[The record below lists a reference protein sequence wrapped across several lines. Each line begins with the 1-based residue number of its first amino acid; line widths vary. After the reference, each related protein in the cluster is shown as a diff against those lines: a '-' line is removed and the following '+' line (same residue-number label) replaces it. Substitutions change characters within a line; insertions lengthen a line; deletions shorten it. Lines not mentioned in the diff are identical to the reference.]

1 MNKSIVINS
10 RALDVARLTG
20 DKFTRLMAWADLQL
34 QAAEAPAVV
43 YVRGEKINMQ
53 RGQVLTT
60 IKELATRWNT
70 SRQTANKYL
79 EEYRTEGR
87 LTLDDR
93 AGLMLLTCSDE
104 TCTVQATTVQRE
116 DNTTETP
123 QRVNRPIGF
132 ITEEHVSTEQNAIA
146 DDTCAAEAMEAW
158 TRPEEVNELPND
170 YPTTP
175 DIADIVS
182 DQTEKHRY
190 AEGVELTLSEYNDIV
205 STFGVEDAFNIIELA
220 SQRYVETGSP
230 YLDAHNSI
238 MQDFAPQYF
247 AAKKNADESS
257 TDTHADGTRAAID
270 EQPSSDETTSASTT
284 PTETAKEI
292 SPVIKATPAPVPKKV
307 PKKMYAENVKMTESE
322 YKNLVERYSEEGA
335 RWMITKLDNYK
346 AARGMVYKSD
356 YRAILNW
363 VVKEWQKEINAK
375 QNGNYNGSSFR
386 SATELAE
393 KQSDAAFAEYY
404 AANYGQ
410 V

>member
-1 MNKSIVINS
+1 MSKSIVIDS

-34 QAAEAPAVV
+34 QAAEAPVVV

-79 EEYRTEGR
+79 DEYRTEGR

-93 AGLMLLTCSDE
+93 AGLVLLSCSDE
-104 TCTVQATTVQRE
+104 TCTMQATTVQRAD
-116 DNTTETP
+116 DNTEVMETCVP
-123 QRVNRPIGF
+123 
-132 ITEEHVSTEQNAIA
+132 SEQKAIA
-146 DDTCAAEAMEAW
+146 DDASDAEAMEAW
-158 TRPEEVNELPND
+158 THPEEGNELPND
-170 YPTTP
+170 YPTTS
-175 DIADIVS
+175 DITDTVP

-205 STFGVEDAFNIIELA
+205 STFGMEDAFNIIELA

-247 AAKKNADESS
+247 RIKKNADESS
-257 TDTHADGTRAAID
+257 TDTQSDGTRASVD
-270 EQPSSDETTSASTT
+270 EQPSSDKPTSASTT
-284 PTETAKEI
+284 PTEAAKEMP
-292 SPVIKATPAPVPKKV
+292 PVIKARPVSVPKA

-322 YKNLVERYSEEGA
+322 YKNLAERYSEEGA
-335 RWMITKLDNYK
+335 QWMITKLDNYK

-363 VVKEWQKEINAK
+363 VVKEWQKELNAK
-375 QNGNYNGSSFR
+375 QNGNYNGSSYK

-393 KQSDAAFAEYY
+393 EQSDAAFAEYY
-404 AANYGQ
+404 ATTYGKL
-410 V
+410 

>member
-1 MNKSIVINS
+1 MNKSIVIDS

-53 RGQVLTT
+53 RGQLLTT
-60 IKELATRWNT
+60 IKELAARWNT

-79 EEYRTEGR
+79 DEYRTEGR
-87 LTLDDR
+87 LTLDER
-93 AGLMLLTCSDE
+93 AGLVLLTCSDE
-104 TCTVQATTVQRE
+104 TCTVQATTMQRADDTAE
-116 DNTTETP
+116 
-123 QRVNRPIGF
+123 VM
-132 ITEEHVSTEQNAIA
+132 EECVPSEQKAIA
-146 DDTCAAEAMEAW
+146 DDTSDAEVMEAW
-158 TRPEEVNELPND
+158 THPEEVNELPND

-175 DIADIVS
+175 DIADTVP
-182 DQTEKHRY
+182 DQGEKHRY

-230 YLDAHNSI
+230 YLDAHNAI

-257 TDTHADGTRAAID
+257 TNTQTADNNATTD
-270 EQPSSDETTSASTT
+270 EQPCSDETSSASTT

-292 SPVIKATPAPVPKKV
+292 TPVIKVTPAPVPKKV

-322 YKNLVERYSEEGA
+322 YNNLVGRYSEEGA

-363 VVKEWQKEINAK
+363 VVKEWQKELNAK
-375 QNGNYNGSSFR
+375 QNGNYTGSGFR

-393 KQSDAAFAEYY
+393 EESDAAFAEYY

>member
-1 MNKSIVINS
+1 MNKSIVIDS

-93 AGLMLLTCSDE
+93 AGLVLLSCSDE
-104 TCTVQATTVQRE
+104 TCTVQTTTMQ
-116 DNTTETP
+116 
-123 QRVNRPIGF
+123 Q
-132 ITEEHVSTEQNAIA
+132 A
-146 DDTCAAEAMEAW
+146 DGTSDAEAMGAW
-158 TRPEEVNELPND
+158 THPEEVNELPND

-175 DIADIVS
+175 DIADTVPNP
-182 DQTEKHRY
+182 DEKHRY

-230 YLDAHNSI
+230 YLDAHNTI

-257 TDTHADGTRAAID
+257 TNTQADGSRAAID
-270 EQPSSDETTSASTT
+270 EQPSSDDPASASTT
-284 PTETAKEI
+284 PTETAKEMP
-292 SPVIKATPAPVPKKV
+292 PVIKATPAPVPKKV

-363 VVKEWQKEINAK
+363 VVKEWQKELNAK
-375 QNGNYNGSSFR
+375 QNGNYNGSDYK

-393 KQSDAAFAEYY
+393 EQSDAAFAEYY

>member
-1 MNKSIVINS
+1 MSKTIAIDS

-20 DKFTRLMAWADLQL
+20 DKFTRLMAWVDLQL

-79 EEYRTEGR
+79 DEYQTEGR

-93 AGLMLLTCSDE
+93 AGLVLLSCSDE
-104 TCTVQATTVQRE
+104 TCTVQTTTVQG
-116 DNTTETP
+116 T
-123 QRVNRPIGF
+123 
-132 ITEEHVSTEQNAIA
+132 
-146 DDTCAAEAMEAW
+146 DDTSEIMEKYTPNERNATTDDKSDAEAIEAW
-158 TRPEEVNELPND
+158 TQPEEVNELPND
-170 YPTTP
+170 YLTTP
-175 DIADIVS
+175 GIADTIP

-247 AAKKNADESS
+247 AAKKNTDESS
-257 TDTHADGTRAAID
+257 TDTQADGTLAATD
-270 EQPSSDETTSASTT
+270 EQPSIDEQESASTT
-284 PTETAKEI
+284 PTETEKEMT
-292 SPVIKATPAPVPKKV
+292 PVIKATPAPVPKKV

-322 YKNLVERYSEEGA
+322 YQNLVERYSEEGA

-363 VVKEWQKEINAK
+363 VVKEWQKELNTRK
-375 QNGNYNGSSFR
+375 NGNYIGSGFR

-393 KQSDAAFAEYY
+393 EQSDAAFAEYY

>member
-1 MNKSIVINS
+1 MNKSIVIDS

-60 IKELATRWNT
+60 IKELATRWNI

-79 EEYRTEGR
+79 EEYQKEGR

-93 AGLMLLTCSDE
+93 AGLVLLTCNDE
-104 TCTVQATTVQRE
+104 TCTVQTTTTQQA
-116 DNTTETP
+116 DNE
-123 QRVNRPIGF
+123 
-132 ITEEHVSTEQNAIA
+132 S
-146 DDTCAAEAMEAW
+146 DAEAMKAW
-158 TRPEEVNELPND
+158 TQPEEVNELPND
-170 YPTTP
+170 YPTTS
-175 DIADIVS
+175 DITDTVP

-257 TDTHADGTRAAID
+257 TDTQADGTRAAID
-270 EQPSSDETTSASTT
+270 EQPSASTT
-284 PTETAKEI
+284 PTETAKDI
-292 SPVIKATPAPVPKKV
+292 PPVIKATPAPVPKKV

-322 YKNLVERYSEEGA
+322 YNNLVERYSEEGT

-363 VVKEWQKEINAK
+363 VVKEWQKELNAK
-375 QNGNYNGSSFR
+375 QNGNYNRSGFR

-393 KQSDAAFAEYY
+393 EQSDAAFAEYY

>member
-1 MNKSIVINS
+1 MSNSIVIDS

-79 EEYRTEGR
+79 EEYRKEGR

-93 AGLMLLTCSDE
+93 AGLVLLSCSDE
-104 TCTVQATTVQRE
+104 TCTVQATTVQR
-116 DNTTETP
+116 
-123 QRVNRPIGF
+123 
-132 ITEEHVSTEQNAIA
+132 A
-146 DDTCAAEAMEAW
+146 DDASDAEAMEAW
-158 TRPEEVNELPND
+158 THPEEVNELPND

-175 DIADIVS
+175 GIADTVP
-182 DQTEKHRY
+182 DQGEKHRY

-247 AAKKNADESS
+247 AAKKNTGESS
-257 TDTHADGTRAAID
+257 TDTQADGTRAAID
-270 EQPSSDETTSASTT
+270 EQPNTDEPASASET

-292 SPVIKATPAPVPKKV
+292 PPVIKATPAPVPKKV
-307 PKKMYAENVKMTESE
+307 PKKMYAENVKMTEGE
-322 YKNLVERYSEEGA
+322 YNNLVERYSEEGA

-363 VVKEWQKEINAK
+363 VVKEWQKELNAK
-375 QNGNYNGSSFR
+375 QNGNYNGSGFR

-393 KQSDAAFAEYY
+393 EQSDAAFAEYY
-404 AANYGQ
+404 AANYG
-410 V
+410 

>member
-1 MNKSIVINS
+1 MNKSIVIDS

-87 LTLDDR
+87 LTLDER
-93 AGLMLLTCSDE
+93 AGLVLLSCSDE
-104 TCTVQATTVQRE
+104 TCTVQTTTVQ
-116 DNTTETP
+116 
-123 QRVNRPIGF
+123 Q
-132 ITEEHVSTEQNAIA
+132 A
-146 DDTCAAEAMEAW
+146 DDKSDAEAMEAW
-158 TRPEEVNELPND
+158 THPEEVNELPND

-175 DIADIVS
+175 DIADTVP
-182 DQTEKHRY
+182 DQTEKHKY

-247 AAKKNADESS
+247 AGKKNADESS
-257 TDTHADGTRAAID
+257 TNTQADGTRAAID
-270 EQPSSDETTSASTT
+270 EQPSIDEPASASIA
-284 PTETAKEI
+284 PTETAKEMP
-292 SPVIKATPAPVPKKV
+292 PVIKATPAPVPKKV

-322 YKNLVERYSEEGA
+322 YNNLVERYSEEGA

-363 VVKEWQKEINAK
+363 VVKEWQKELNAK
-375 QNGNYNGSSFR
+375 QNGNYIGSR
-386 SATELAE
+386 YKSATELAE
-393 KQSDAAFAEYY
+393 EQSDAAFAEYY

>member
-1 MNKSIVINS
+1 MNKSIVIDS

-79 EEYRTEGR
+79 AEFQAEGR

-93 AGLMLLTCSDE
+93 AGLVLLTCSDE
-104 TCTVQATTVQRE
+104 TCTVQATAVQR
-116 DNTTETP
+116 
-123 QRVNRPIGF
+123 
-132 ITEEHVSTEQNAIA
+132 A
-146 DDTCAAEAMEAW
+146 DDISDAEAMEAW
-158 TRPEEVNELPND
+158 THPEDVNELPND

-175 DIADIVS
+175 GIVDTVP
-182 DQTEKHRY
+182 DQTQKHRY

-247 AAKKNADESS
+247 AAKKNTEESS
-257 TDTHADGTRAAID
+257 TDTHADVTLAVID
-270 EQPSSDETTSASTT
+270 EQPSSDEPASASTT

-292 SPVIKATPAPVPKKV
+292 TPVIKATPAPVPKKV

-322 YKNLVERYSEEGA
+322 YNNLVERYSEEGA

-363 VVKEWQKEINAK
+363 VVKEWQKELNAK

-393 KQSDAAFAEYY
+393 EQSDAAFAEYY
-404 AANYGQ
+404 ATTYGKL
-410 V
+410 

>member
-1 MNKSIVINS
+1 MNKSIVIDS

-60 IKELATRWNT
+60 IKELAARWNT

-79 EEYRTEGR
+79 EEYRKEGR

-93 AGLMLLTCSDE
+93 AGLVLLLCSDE
-104 TCTVQATTVQRE
+104 TCTVQTTTVQQADDIAE
-116 DNTTETP
+116 VMKENTPNE
-123 QRVNRPIGF
+123 R
-132 ITEEHVSTEQNAIA
+132 NAIV
-146 DDTCAAEAMEAW
+146 DDTSDAKAVEAW
-158 TRPEEVNELPND
+158 THPEEVNELPND

-175 DIADIVS
+175 DIADTVP
-182 DQTEKHRY
+182 DQDKKHRY

-247 AAKKNADESS
+247 AAKKNADGSS
-257 TDTHADGTRAAID
+257 TDTQADGTRAVID
-270 EQPSSDETTSASTT
+270 EQPNTDEPASASTT
-284 PTETAKEI
+284 PTDTAKEI
-292 SPVIKATPAPVPKKV
+292 PPVIKAKPAPVPKA

-322 YKNLVERYSEEGA
+322 YNNLVERYSEEGA

-363 VVKEWQKEINAK
+363 VVKEWQKELNAK
-375 QNGNYNGSSFR
+375 RNGNYKGSSFR

-393 KQSDAAFAEYY
+393 EQSDAAFAEYY

>member
-1 MNKSIVINS
+1 MNKSIVIDS

-34 QAAEAPAVV
+34 QAAEAPTVV
-43 YVRGEKINMQ
+43 YVRGEKISMQ

-93 AGLMLLTCSDE
+93 AGLVLLSCSDE
-104 TCTVQATTVQRE
+104 TCTVQQ
-116 DNTTETP
+116 
-123 QRVNRPIGF
+123 
-132 ITEEHVSTEQNAIA
+132 A
-146 DDTCAAEAMEAW
+146 DDTSEPPQRTNRRIGFCIEEHSSIEKKAITDDKSDAEAMEAW
-158 TRPEEVNELPND
+158 THPEEVNELPND

-175 DIADIVS
+175 NIEDTVP

-247 AAKKNADESS
+247 AGKKNVGESS
-257 TDTHADGTRAAID
+257 TDTQADGTRAAID
-270 EQPSSDETTSASTT
+270 EQPSSDEPTSASTT
-284 PTETAKEI
+284 PTETAKEMT
-292 SPVIKATPAPVPKKV
+292 PVIKATPAPVPKKV

-322 YKNLVERYSEEGA
+322 YKNLVDRYSEEGA

-363 VVKEWQKEINAK
+363 VVKEWQKELNAK
-375 QNGNYNGSSFR
+375 QNGNYNGSSYK

-393 KQSDAAFAEYY
+393 EQSDAAFAEYY

>member
-1 MNKSIVINS
+1 MNKTIVIDS

-93 AGLMLLTCSDE
+93 AGLVLLSCSDE
-104 TCTVQATTVQRE
+104 TCTVQTTTVQGTDDTAE
-116 DNTTETP
+116 VMEECTP
-123 QRVNRPIGF
+123 NER
-132 ITEEHVSTEQNAIA
+132 NAIA
-146 DDTCAAEAMEAW
+146 DNTSDAEAMEAW
-158 TRPEEVNELPND
+158 THPEEVNELPND

-175 DIADIVS
+175 DIADTIP

-230 YLDAHNSI
+230 YLDAHKSI

-247 AAKKNADESS
+247 AAKKNADETS
-257 TDTHADGTRAAID
+257 TDTQADGTLAAIN
-270 EQPSSDETTSASTT
+270 EQPSSDEPASASTT
-284 PTETAKEI
+284 PTEKEKEMP
-292 SPVIKATPAPVPKKV
+292 PVIKATPASVPKA

-322 YKNLVERYSEEGA
+322 YKNLVEKYSEEGA
-335 RWMITKLDNYK
+335 QWMITKLDNYK

-363 VVKEWQKEINAK
+363 VVKEWQKELNAK
-375 QNGNYNGSSFR
+375 QNGNYNGSIYK

-393 KQSDAAFAEYY
+393 EQSDAAFAEYY
-404 AANYGQ
+404 AATYGKL
-410 V
+410 

>member
-1 MNKSIVINS
+1 MNKSIVIDS

-34 QAAEAPAVV
+34 QVAEAPAVV

-93 AGLMLLTCSDE
+93 AGLVLLSCGDE
-104 TCTVQATTVQRE
+104 TCTVQCAD
-116 DNTTETP
+116 DNAE
-123 QRVNRPIGF
+123 VM
-132 ITEEHVSTEQNAIA
+132 EECVPSEQKAIA
-146 DDTCAAEAMEAW
+146 DGTSDAEAMEAW
-158 TRPEEVNELPND
+158 THPEEVNELSND

-175 DIADIVS
+175 GIADTVP
-182 DQTEKHRY
+182 DQGEKHRY
-190 AEGVELTLSEYNDIV
+190 AEGVELTLSEYNEIV

-257 TDTHADGTRAAID
+257 TNTQADDNRASID
-270 EQPSSDETTSASTT
+270 EQPSSDEPASVSTT
-284 PTETAKEI
+284 PTDTEKEI
-292 SPVIKATPAPVPKKV
+292 TPVIKATPAPVPKKV

-363 VVKEWQKEINAK
+363 VVKEWQKELNAK
-375 QNGNYNGSSFR
+375 QNGNYNGSR
-386 SATELAE
+386 YKSATELAE
-393 KQSDAAFAEYY
+393 EQSDAAFAEYY

>member
-1 MNKSIVINS
+1 MNKSIVIDS

-43 YVRGEKINMQ
+43 YVRGEKIDMQ
-53 RGQVLTT
+53 RGQVVTT

-79 EEYRTEGR
+79 EEYRKEGR

-93 AGLMLLTCSDE
+93 AGLVLLSCNDE
-104 TCTVQATTVQRE
+104 TCTVQATTVQR
-116 DNTTETP
+116 
-123 QRVNRPIGF
+123 
-132 ITEEHVSTEQNAIA
+132 A
-146 DDTCAAEAMEAW
+146 DDTSDAEAMEAW
-158 TRPEEVNELPND
+158 THPEEVNELPND

-175 DIADIVS
+175 GIADTVP
-182 DQTEKHRY
+182 DQGEKHRY

-247 AAKKNADESS
+247 AGKKNVGEAS
-257 TDTHADGTRAAID
+257 TNTQVGGTRAAID
-270 EQPSSDETTSASTT
+270 EQPSSDEPASASTT
-284 PTETAKEI
+284 TTETAKEMP
-292 SPVIKATPAPVPKKV
+292 PVIKAKPAPVPKKV

-363 VVKEWQKEINAK
+363 VVKEWQKELNAK
-375 QNGNYNGSSFR
+375 QNGNYNGSIYK

-393 KQSDAAFAEYY
+393 EQSDAAFAEYY

>member
-1 MNKSIVINS
+1 MNKSIVIDS

-34 QAAEAPAVV
+34 QAAETPAVV

-79 EEYRTEGR
+79 EEYRKEGR

-93 AGLMLLTCSDE
+93 AGLVLLTCSDE

-116 DNTTETP
+116 D
-123 QRVNRPIGF
+123 
-132 ITEEHVSTEQNAIA
+132 
-146 DDTCAAEAMEAW
+146 DTSDAEAMEAW
-158 TRPEEVNELPND
+158 THPEEVNELPND
-170 YPTTP
+170 YPATP
-175 DIADIVS
+175 DIADTVP

-238 MQDFAPQYF
+238 MQNFAPQYF

-257 TDTHADGTRAAID
+257 TDTQADGTRVAID
-270 EQPSSDETTSASTT
+270 EQLSSDEPASASTT
-284 PTETAKEI
+284 PTETAKEMT
-292 SPVIKATPAPVPKKV
+292 PVIKATHAPVPKA

-322 YKNLVERYSEEGA
+322 YKNLVERYSAEGA

-363 VVKEWQKEINAK
+363 VVKEWQKELNAK
-375 QNGNYNGSSFR
+375 QNGIYIGSR
-386 SATELAE
+386 YKSATELAE
-393 KQSDAAFAEYY
+393 DKSDAAFAEYY

>member
-1 MNKSIVINS
+1 MSKSIVIDS

-53 RGQVLTT
+53 RGQLLTT

-79 EEYRTEGR
+79 DEYRTEGR
-87 LTLDDR
+87 LTLDER
-93 AGLMLLTCSDE
+93 AGLVILTCSNE
-104 TCTVQATTVQRE
+104 TCTVQATTMQRADDTAE
-116 DNTTETP
+116 
-123 QRVNRPIGF
+123 VM
-132 ITEEHVSTEQNAIA
+132 EECVPSEQKAIA
-146 DDTCAAEAMEAW
+146 DDTSDAESMEAW
-158 TRPEEVNELPND
+158 THPEEVNELPND

-175 DIADIVS
+175 DIADTVPNP
-182 DQTEKHRY
+182 DEKHRY

-230 YLDAHNSI
+230 YLDAHNAI

-257 TDTHADGTRAAID
+257 TNTQTADNNATTD
-270 EQPSSDETTSASTT
+270 EQPCSDETSSASTT
-284 PTETAKEI
+284 PTDTAKEMP
-292 SPVIKATPAPVPKKV
+292 PVIKVTPAPVPKKV

-322 YKNLVERYSEEGA
+322 YNNLVERYSEEGA

-363 VVKEWQKEINAK
+363 VVKEWQKELNAK
-375 QNGNYNGSSFR
+375 QNGNYNGSR
-386 SATELAE
+386 YKSATELAE
-393 KQSDAAFAEYY
+393 EQSDAAFAEYY

>member
-1 MNKSIVINS
+1 MSKSIVIDS

-53 RGQVLTT
+53 RGQLLTT

-79 EEYRTEGR
+79 DEYRTEGR
-87 LTLDDR
+87 LTLDER
-93 AGLMLLTCSDE
+93 AGLVILTCSNE
-104 TCTVQATTVQRE
+104 TCTVQATTMQRADDTAE
-116 DNTTETP
+116 
-123 QRVNRPIGF
+123 VM
-132 ITEEHVSTEQNAIA
+132 EECVPSEQKAIA
-146 DDTCAAEAMEAW
+146 DDTSDAESMEAW
-158 TRPEEVNELPND
+158 THPEEVNELPND

-175 DIADIVS
+175 DIADTVPNP
-182 DQTEKHRY
+182 DEKHRY

-230 YLDAHNSI
+230 YLDAHNAI

-257 TDTHADGTRAAID
+257 TNTQTADNNATTD
-270 EQPSSDETTSASTT
+270 EQPCSDETSSASTT
-284 PTETAKEI
+284 PTDTAKEMP
-292 SPVIKATPAPVPKKV
+292 PVIKVTPAPVPKKV

-322 YKNLVERYSEEGA
+322 YNNLVERYSEEGA

-363 VVKEWQKEINAK
+363 VVKEWQKELNAK
-375 QNGNYNGSSFR
+375 QNGNYNGR
-386 SATELAE
+386 RYKSATELAE
-393 KQSDAAFAEYY
+393 EQSDAAFAEYY

>member
-1 MNKSIVINS
+1 MNKSIVIDS

-34 QAAEAPAVV
+34 QVAEAPAVV

-79 EEYRTEGR
+79 EEYRKEGR

-93 AGLMLLTCSDE
+93 AGLVLLTCSDE
-104 TCTVQATTVQRE
+104 TCTVQTTIVQR
-116 DNTTETP
+116 
-123 QRVNRPIGF
+123 
-132 ITEEHVSTEQNAIA
+132 A
-146 DDTCAAEAMEAW
+146 DDASDAEAMEAW
-158 TRPEEVNELPND
+158 THPEEVNELPND

-175 DIADIVS
+175 DITDTVP

-220 SQRYVETGSP
+220 SQSYVKTGSP

-257 TDTHADGTRAAID
+257 TDTQADGTRAAID
-270 EQPSSDETTSASTT
+270 EQPSIDEPTSASTT
-284 PTETAKEI
+284 PTETAKEMP
-292 SPVIKATPAPVPKKV
+292 PVIKATPAPVPKKV

-322 YKNLVERYSEEGA
+322 YNNLVEKYSEEGA

-363 VVKEWQKEINAK
+363 VVKEWQKELNAK
-375 QNGNYNGSSFR
+375 QNGNYNGSSYK

-393 KQSDAAFAEYY
+393 DQSDAAFAEYY

>member
-1 MNKSIVINS
+1 MNKSIVIDS

-20 DKFTRLMAWADLQL
+20 DKFTRLMAWVDLQL
-34 QAAEAPAVV
+34 QAAEVPAVV

-79 EEYRTEGR
+79 EEFRTEGR
-87 LTLDDR
+87 LNLDDR
-93 AGLMLLTCSDE
+93 AGLVLLTCSDE
-104 TCTVQATTVQRE
+104 TCTVQATTTPRADDNAEVME
-116 DNTTETP
+116 DYTP
-123 QRVNRPIGF
+123 NER
-132 ITEEHVSTEQNAIA
+132 NAIT
-146 DDTCAAEAMEAW
+146 DDKSDAEAMEAW
-158 TRPEEVNELPND
+158 THPEEVNELPND

-175 DIADIVS
+175 DITDTVP
-182 DQTEKHRY
+182 DQDEKHRY
-190 AEGVELTLSEYNDIV
+190 AEGVELTLSEYNDII

-257 TDTHADGTRAAID
+257 TDTQVDGTRAVID
-270 EQPSSDETTSASTT
+270 EQPSSDEPESASTA
-284 PTETAKEI
+284 PTETAKEMP
-292 SPVIKATPAPVPKKV
+292 PVIKATPAPVPKKV

-322 YKNLVERYSEEGA
+322 YNSLVDKYSEEGA

-363 VVKEWQKEINAK
+363 VVKEWQKELNAK
-375 QNGNYNGSSFR
+375 QNGNYNGSGFR

-393 KQSDAAFAEYY
+393 EQSDAAFAEYY

>member
-1 MNKSIVINS
+1 MNKSIVIDS

-93 AGLMLLTCSDE
+93 AGLVLLTCSDE
-104 TCTVQATTVQRE
+104 TCTVQATTVQR
-116 DNTTETP
+116 
-123 QRVNRPIGF
+123 
-132 ITEEHVSTEQNAIA
+132 A
-146 DDTCAAEAMEAW
+146 DDTSDAEAMEAW
-158 TRPEEVNELPND
+158 THPEEVNELPND

-175 DIADIVS
+175 DIADTVP
-182 DQTEKHRY
+182 DQGEKHRY
-190 AEGVELTLSEYNDIV
+190 AEGVELSLSEYNDIV

-247 AAKKNADESS
+247 AAKKNTGESS
-257 TDTHADGTRAAID
+257 TDTQADGTRAAID
-270 EQPSSDETTSASTT
+270 EQPSSDEPVSASTT
-284 PTETAKEI
+284 PTETAKEMN
-292 SPVIKATPAPVPKKV
+292 PVIKATPAPVPKKV

-322 YKNLVERYSEEGA
+322 YNNLVERYSEEGA
-335 RWMITKLDNYK
+335 RWMISKLDNYK

-363 VVKEWQKEINAK
+363 VVKEWQKELNAR
-375 QNGNYNGSSFR
+375 QNGNYNGSSYK

-393 KQSDAAFAEYY
+393 EQSDAAFAEYY
-404 AANYGQ
+404 AATYGKL
-410 V
+410 

>member
-1 MNKSIVINS
+1 MNKSIVIDS

-79 EEYRTEGR
+79 EEYQTEGR
-87 LTLDDR
+87 LTFDDR
-93 AGLMLLTCSDE
+93 AGHVLLTCNDE
-104 TCTVQATTVQRE
+104 TCTVQTTTMQRAD
-116 DNTTETP
+116 DNTDSP
-123 QRVNRPIGF
+123 QRTNRPIGF
-132 ITEEHVSTEQNAIA
+132 FVNEYVPTKQNAI
-146 DDTCAAEAMEAW
+146 DDGTSDAEAMEAW
-158 TRPEEVNELPND
+158 THPEEVNELPND

-175 DIADIVS
+175 DIADTVP
-182 DQTEKHRY
+182 DPDEKHRY

-205 STFGVEDAFNIIELA
+205 STFGIEDAFNIIELA
-220 SQRYVETGSP
+220 SQKYVETGSP
-230 YLDAHNSI
+230 YLDAHNTI

-247 AAKKNADESS
+247 AAKKNAEETSMNIQA
-257 TDTHADGTRAAID
+257 ADNNATTE
-270 EQPSSDETTSASTT
+270 EQKSSDEPASASITT
-284 PTETAKEI
+284 TETAKEMP
-292 SPVIKATPAPVPKKV
+292 PVIKATPAPVPKKV

-322 YKNLVERYSEEGA
+322 YNNLVERYSEEGA

-363 VVKEWQKEINAK
+363 VVKEWQKELNAK
-375 QNGNYNGSSFR
+375 QNGNYIGSGFR

-393 KQSDAAFAEYY
+393 EQSDAAFAEYY

>member
-1 MNKSIVINS
+1 MNKSIVIDS

-79 EEYRTEGR
+79 EEYRKEGR

-93 AGLMLLTCSDE
+93 AGLVLLTCSDE
-104 TCTVQATTVQRE
+104 TCTVQATTVQQADDTAE
-116 DNTTETP
+116 VMEACVP
-123 QRVNRPIGF
+123 
-132 ITEEHVSTEQNAIA
+132 SEQKAIA
-146 DDTCAAEAMEAW
+146 DGTSDAEAMEAW
-158 TRPEEVNELPND
+158 THPEEVNELPND

-175 DIADIVS
+175 GIADTVP
-182 DQTEKHRY
+182 DQGEKHRY

-257 TDTHADGTRAAID
+257 TDTQADGTRAVID
-270 EQPSSDETTSASTT
+270 EQPNTDEPASASTT
-284 PTETAKEI
+284 PTDTAKEMP
-292 SPVIKATPAPVPKKV
+292 PVIKAKPAPVPKA
-307 PKKMYAENVKMTESE
+307 PKKHYAETVLMTESE
-322 YKNLVERYSEEGA
+322 YNNLVERYSEEGA

-363 VVKEWQKEINAK
+363 VVKEWQKELNAK
-375 QNGNYNGSSFR
+375 RNGNYKGSSFR

-393 KQSDAAFAEYY
+393 EQSDAAFAEYY
-404 AANYGQ
+404 AATYGNL
-410 V
+410 

>member
-1 MNKSIVINS
+1 MNKSIVIDS

-93 AGLMLLTCSDE
+93 AGLVLLSCSDE
-104 TCTVQATTVQRE
+104 TCTVQISTVHQ
-116 DNTTETP
+116 
-123 QRVNRPIGF
+123 
-132 ITEEHVSTEQNAIA
+132 A
-146 DDTCAAEAMEAW
+146 DDTSDAEAMEAW
-158 TRPEEVNELPND
+158 TRPEDVNESPND

-175 DIADIVS
+175 DIADTVP
-182 DQTEKHRY
+182 DLKEKHRY

-220 SQRYVETGSP
+220 SQRYVDTGSP

-247 AAKKNADESS
+247 AGKKNTDESS
-257 TDTHADGTRAAID
+257 TGTQADGTRATID
-270 EQPSSDETTSASTT
+270 EQPSSDEPVNASTT
-284 PTETAKEI
+284 PTETTKEMP
-292 SPVIKATPAPVPKKV
+292 PVIKATPAPVPKKV

-322 YKNLVERYSEEGA
+322 YNNLVERYSEEGA

-363 VVKEWQKEINAK
+363 VVKEWQKELNAK
-375 QNGNYNGSSFR
+375 QNGNYNGSSYK
-386 SATELAE
+386 STTELAE
-393 KQSDAAFAEYY
+393 EQSDAAFAEYY
-404 AANYGQ
+404 ATTYGKY
-410 V
+410 

>member
-1 MNKSIVINS
+1 MNKTIVIDS

-34 QAAEAPAVV
+34 QAAESPAVV
-43 YVRGEKINMQ
+43 YVRGEKIDMQ

-70 SRQTANKYL
+70 SRQTANKYIK
-79 EEYRTEGR
+79 EYRTEGR

-93 AGLMLLTCSDE
+93 AGLVLLTCNDE
-104 TCTVQATTVQRE
+104 TCTVQATTVQRAD
-116 DNTTETP
+116 DNAE
-123 QRVNRPIGF
+123 VM
-132 ITEEHVSTEQNAIA
+132 EECVPSEQEAIA
-146 DDTCAAEAMEAW
+146 DDTSDAESMEAW
-158 TRPEEVNELPND
+158 THPEEVNELPND

-175 DIADIVS
+175 DIADAVPS
-182 DQTEKHRY
+182 PDDKHRY

-230 YLDAHNSI
+230 YLDAHNTI

-257 TDTHADGTRAAID
+257 TDTQADGTRAVID
-270 EQPSSDETTSASTT
+270 EQPSSDEPASASTT
-284 PTETAKEI
+284 PTDTTKEI
-292 SPVIKATPAPVPKKV
+292 PPVIKATPAPVPKA

-322 YKNLVERYSEEGA
+322 YKNLVEKYSEEGA

-363 VVKEWQKEINAK
+363 VVKEWQKELNAK
-375 QNGNYNGSSFR
+375 QNGNYNGSGFR
-386 SATELAE
+386 STTELAE
-393 KQSDAAFAEYY
+393 EQSDAAFAEYY
-404 AANYGQ
+404 ATTYGKL
-410 V
+410 

>member
-1 MNKSIVINS
+1 MNKSIVIDS

-34 QAAEAPAVV
+34 QVAEAPAVV

-60 IKELATRWNT
+60 IKELVTRWNT
-70 SRQTANKYL
+70 SRQTANKYI
-79 EEYRTEGR
+79 EEFRTEGR

-93 AGLMLLTCSDE
+93 AGLVLLTCNDE
-104 TCTVQATTVQRE
+104 TCTAQETTVQCAD
-116 DNTTETP
+116 DNAE
-123 QRVNRPIGF
+123 VM
-132 ITEEHVSTEQNAIA
+132 EECVPSEQKTIA
-146 DDTCAAEAMEAW
+146 DDVSDAETMEAW
-158 TRPEEVNELPND
+158 THPEEVSELPND

-175 DIADIVS
+175 GIADTVP
-182 DQTEKHRY
+182 DPGEKHRY

-247 AAKKNADESS
+247 AAKKNVEETSMNTQAD
-257 TDTHADGTRAAID
+257 DNNAATE
-270 EQPSSDETTSASTT
+270 EQTSSDEPASALTT
-284 PTETAKEI
+284 PTETAKETP
-292 SPVIKATPAPVPKKV
+292 PVIKATPAPVPKKV

-322 YKNLVERYSEEGA
+322 YNNLVEKYSEEGA

-363 VVKEWQKEINAK
+363 VVKEWQKELNAK
-375 QNGNYNGSSFR
+375 KNGNYNGSGFR

-393 KQSDAAFAEYY
+393 EQSDAAFAEYY
-404 AANYGQ
+404 ATNYGQ

>member
-1 MNKSIVINS
+1 MNKSIVIDS

-60 IKELATRWNT
+60 IKELAARWNT

-93 AGLMLLTCSDE
+93 AGLVLLTCSDE
-104 TCTVQATTVQRE
+104 TCTVQATTVQRAD
-116 DNTTETP
+116 DNTESP
-123 QRVNRPIGF
+123 QRTNRPIGF
-132 ITEEHVSTEQNAIA
+132 LVNEHVSAKQNAIA
-146 DDTCAAEAMEAW
+146 DDASDAEAMEAW
-158 TRPEEVNELPND
+158 THPEEVNELPND

-175 DIADIVS
+175 DIADTVP
-182 DQTEKHRY
+182 DQAEKHRY

-247 AAKKNADESS
+247 AGKKNADESS
-257 TDTHADGTRAAID
+257 TDTQADGTRADID
-270 EQPSSDETTSASTT
+270 EQPSSDEPTSASTT
-284 PTETAKEI
+284 PTETAKEMT
-292 SPVIKATPAPVPKKV
+292 PVIKATPAPVPKKV

-322 YKNLVERYSEEGA
+322 YNNLVERYSEEGA

-363 VVKEWQKEINAK
+363 VVKEWQKELNAK
-375 QNGNYNGSSFR
+375 RNGNYNGSGFR

-393 KQSDAAFAEYY
+393 EQSDAAFAEYY

>member
-1 MNKSIVINS
+1 MNKSIIIDS

-53 RGQVLTT
+53 RGQLLTT

-79 EEYRTEGR
+79 DEYRTEGR
-87 LTLDDR
+87 LTLDER
-93 AGLMLLTCSDE
+93 AGLVLLTCSDE
-104 TCTVQATTVQRE
+104 TCTVQATTMQRADDTAE
-116 DNTTETP
+116 
-123 QRVNRPIGF
+123 VM
-132 ITEEHVSTEQNAIA
+132 EECVPSEQKAIA
-146 DDTCAAEAMEAW
+146 DDTSDAESMEAW
-158 TRPEEVNELPND
+158 THPEEVNELPND

-175 DIADIVS
+175 DIADTVPNP
-182 DQTEKHRY
+182 DEKHRY

-230 YLDAHNSI
+230 YLDAHNAI

-257 TDTHADGTRAAID
+257 TNTQTADNNATTD
-270 EQPSSDETTSASTT
+270 EQPCSDETSSASTT
-284 PTETAKEI
+284 PTDTAKEMP
-292 SPVIKATPAPVPKKV
+292 PVIKVTPAPVPKKV

-322 YKNLVERYSEEGA
+322 YNNLVERYSEEGA

-363 VVKEWQKEINAK
+363 VVKEWQKELNAK
-375 QNGNYNGSSFR
+375 QNGNYTGSGFR

-393 KQSDAAFAEYY
+393 EQSDAAFAEYY

>member
-1 MNKSIVINS
+1 MNKSIVIDS

-20 DKFTRLMAWADLQL
+20 DKFTRFMAWADLQL

-93 AGLMLLTCSDE
+93 AGLVLLSCSDE
-104 TCTVQATTVQRE
+104 TCTVQATTTQR
-116 DNTTETP
+116 
-123 QRVNRPIGF
+123 
-132 ITEEHVSTEQNAIA
+132 A
-146 DDTCAAEAMEAW
+146 DDKSDTEAMEAW
-158 TRPEEVNELPND
+158 THPEEVNELPND

-175 DIADIVS
+175 DIADTVP
-182 DQTEKHRY
+182 DQGEKHRY
-190 AEGVELTLSEYNDIV
+190 AEGVKLTLSEYNDIV

-247 AAKKNADESS
+247 AARKNADGSS
-257 TDTHADGTRAAID
+257 TDTQADGTRAVID
-270 EQPSSDETTSASTT
+270 EQPNTDEPASASTT
-284 PTETAKEI
+284 STDTAKEI
-292 SPVIKATPAPVPKKV
+292 PPVIKATPAPVPKKV

-322 YKNLVERYSEEGA
+322 YNNLVERYSEEGA

-363 VVKEWQKEINAK
+363 VVKEWQKELNAK
-375 QNGNYNGSSFR
+375 RNGNYNGSSFR

-393 KQSDAAFAEYY
+393 EQSDAAFAEYY

>member
-1 MNKSIVINS
+1 MNKSIVIDS

-93 AGLMLLTCSDE
+93 AGLVLLSCNDE
-104 TCTVQATTVQRE
+104 ACTVQTTTMQRE
-116 DNTTETP
+116 D
-123 QRVNRPIGF
+123 
-132 ITEEHVSTEQNAIA
+132 
-146 DDTCAAEAMEAW
+146 DTSDAEAMEAW
-158 TRPEEVNELPND
+158 THPEEVNELPND

-175 DIADIVS
+175 GIADTVP
-182 DQTEKHRY
+182 DQGEKHRY

-247 AAKKNADESS
+247 AARKNADGSS
-257 TDTHADGTRAAID
+257 TDTQADGTRAVID
-270 EQPSSDETTSASTT
+270 EQPNIDEPASASTT
-284 PTETAKEI
+284 PTNTAKEI
-292 SPVIKATPAPVPKKV
+292 PPVIKATPAPVPKKV

-322 YKNLVERYSEEGA
+322 YNNLVERYSEEGA

-363 VVKEWQKEINAK
+363 VVKEWQKELNAK
-375 QNGNYNGSSFR
+375 QNGNYNGSSYK

-393 KQSDAAFAEYY
+393 EQSDAAFAEYY
-404 AANYGQ
+404 ATTYGKL
-410 V
+410 

>member
-1 MNKSIVINS
+1 MNKSIVIDS

-87 LTLDDR
+87 LTLDEH
-93 AGLMLLTCSDE
+93 AGLVLLTCSDE
-104 TCTVQATTVQRE
+104 TCTVQTTTVQQA
-116 DNTTETP
+116 DDTTEPP
-123 QRVNRPIGF
+123 QRPNRRIGF
-132 ITEEHVSTEQNAIA
+132 LAEEHVTTEQYAIA
-146 DDTCAAEAMEAW
+146 DDTSDAGAMEAW
-158 TRPEEVNELPND
+158 THPEEVNELPND

-175 DIADIVS
+175 DIADTVP

-247 AAKKNADESS
+247 AAKKNTDESS
-257 TDTHADGTRAAID
+257 TDKQADETLAAID
-270 EQPSSDETTSASTT
+270 EQPSSDEPVRASTT
-284 PTETAKEI
+284 PTETAKDI
-292 SPVIKATPAPVPKKV
+292 PPVIKVTPAPVPKKV

-322 YKNLVERYSEEGA
+322 YNNLVERYSEEGA

-363 VVKEWQKEINAK
+363 VVKEWQKELKAK

-393 KQSDAAFAEYY
+393 EQSDAAFAEYY

>member
-1 MNKSIVINS
+1 MNKTIVIDS

-34 QAAEAPAVV
+34 QAAESPAVV
-43 YVRGEKINMQ
+43 YVRGEKIDMQ

-70 SRQTANKYL
+70 SRQTANKYIK
-79 EEYRTEGR
+79 EYRTEGR

-93 AGLMLLTCSDE
+93 AGLVLLTCNDE
-104 TCTVQATTVQRE
+104 TCTVQATTVQRAD
-116 DNTTETP
+116 DNAE
-123 QRVNRPIGF
+123 VM
-132 ITEEHVSTEQNAIA
+132 EECVPSEQEAIA
-146 DDTCAAEAMEAW
+146 DDTSDAESMEAW
-158 TRPEEVNELPND
+158 THPEEVNELPND

-175 DIADIVS
+175 DIADAVPS
-182 DQTEKHRY
+182 PDDKHRY

-205 STFGVEDAFNIIELA
+205 STFGVEDAFNIIDLA

-257 TDTHADGTRAAID
+257 TDTQADGTRADID
-270 EQPSSDETTSASTT
+270 EQPSSDEPASASTT
-284 PTETAKEI
+284 PTDTTKEI
-292 SPVIKATPAPVPKKV
+292 PPVIKATSAPVPKA

-322 YKNLVERYSEEGA
+322 YKNLVEKYSEEGA

-363 VVKEWQKEINAK
+363 VVKEWQKELNVK
-375 QNGNYNGSSFR
+375 QNGNYNGSSYR

-393 KQSDAAFAEYY
+393 EQSDAAFAEYY

>member
-1 MNKSIVINS
+1 MNKSIVIDS

-43 YVRGEKINMQ
+43 YVRGEKIDMQ

-93 AGLMLLTCSDE
+93 AGLVLLSCSDE
-104 TCTVQATTVQRE
+104 TCTVQAMTVQGTDDTAE
-116 DNTTETP
+116 VMEEYTP
-123 QRVNRPIGF
+123 NERNV
-132 ITEEHVSTEQNAIA
+132 IA
-146 DDTCAAEAMEAW
+146 DDKSDAEAMEAW
-158 TRPEEVNELPND
+158 TQPEEVNELPND

-175 DIADIVS
+175 GIADTVP

-230 YLDAHNSI
+230 YLDVHNSI

-247 AAKKNADESS
+247 AAKKNTGEISMDIQ
-257 TDTHADGTRAAID
+257 ADGTRASID
-270 EQPSSDETTSASTT
+270 EQPSNDEPASASTT
-284 PTETAKEI
+284 PTETAKEMP
-292 SPVIKATPAPVPKKV
+292 PVIKATHAPVPKKV

-322 YKNLVERYSEEGA
+322 YKNLVDRYSEEGA

-363 VVKEWQKEINAK
+363 VVKEWQKELNAK
-375 QNGNYNGSSFR
+375 QNGIYIGSR
-386 SATELAE
+386 YKSATELAE
-393 KQSDAAFAEYY
+393 DKSDAAFAEYY

>member
-1 MNKSIVINS
+1 M
-10 RALDVARLTG
+10 
-20 DKFTRLMAWADLQL
+20 
-34 QAAEAPAVV
+34 
-43 YVRGEKINMQ
+43 
-53 RGQVLTT
+53 
-60 IKELATRWNT
+60 
-70 SRQTANKYL
+70 
-79 EEYRTEGR
+79 EEY
-87 LTLDDR
+87 
-93 AGLMLLTCSDE
+93 
-104 TCTVQATTVQRE
+104 
-116 DNTTETP
+116 TP
-123 QRVNRPIGF
+123 NER
-132 ITEEHVSTEQNAIA
+132 NAIA
-146 DDTCAAEAMEAW
+146 DDKSDAEAMEAW
-158 TRPEEVNELPND
+158 THPEEVNELPND

-175 DIADIVS
+175 GIADTVP
-182 DQTEKHRY
+182 DQGEKHRY

-247 AAKKNADESS
+247 AAKKNTGESS
-257 TDTHADGTRAAID
+257 TDTQADGTRAVID
-270 EQPSSDETTSASTT
+270 EQPNTDEPASASTT
-284 PTETAKEI
+284 PTDTAKEI
-292 SPVIKATPAPVPKKV
+292 PPVIKATPAPVPKKV

-322 YKNLVERYSEEGA
+322 YNNLVEKYSEEGA

-363 VVKEWQKEINAK
+363 VVKEWQKELNAK
-375 QNGNYNGSSFR
+375 QNGNYNGSGFR

-393 KQSDAAFAEYY
+393 EQSDAAFAEYY

>member
-1 MNKSIVINS
+1 MNKSIVIDS

-93 AGLMLLTCSDE
+93 AGLVLLSCSDE
-104 TCTVQATTVQRE
+104 TCTVQTTTTQRAD
-116 DNTTETP
+116 DNAGVVEACVP
-123 QRVNRPIGF
+123 
-132 ITEEHVSTEQNAIA
+132 TEQDAIA
-146 DDTCAAEAMEAW
+146 DDKSDAEAMEAW
-158 TRPEEVNELPND
+158 MHPEEVNELPND

-175 DIADIVS
+175 SIADTVP

-205 STFGVEDAFNIIELA
+205 STFGVKDAFNIIELA

-257 TDTHADGTRAAID
+257 TNTQAADNNATTE
-270 EQPSSDETTSASTT
+270 EQPSSDEPASASTT

-292 SPVIKATPAPVPKKV
+292 TPVIKATPAPVPKKV

-322 YKNLVERYSEEGA
+322 YNNLVEKYSEEGA

-363 VVKEWQKEINAK
+363 VVKEWQKELNAK
-375 QNGNYNGSSFR
+375 QNGDYNGSGFR

-393 KQSDAAFAEYY
+393 EQSDAAFAEYY

>member
-1 MNKSIVINS
+1 MNKGIVIDS

-93 AGLMLLTCSDE
+93 AGLVLLSCSDE
-104 TCTVQATTVQRE
+104 TCAMQTTTTQRAD
-116 DNTTETP
+116 DNAE
-123 QRVNRPIGF
+123 VL
-132 ITEEHVSTEQNAIA
+132 EEHVPTEHDAIV
-146 DDTCAAEAMEAW
+146 DELSDAEDMEAW
-158 TRPEEVNELPND
+158 THPKEVNELPND
-170 YPTTP
+170 YTTIHDITDTVP
-175 DIADIVS
+175 DPS
-182 DQTEKHRY
+182 EKHRY

-230 YLDAHNSI
+230 YLDAHNTI

-247 AAKKNADESS
+247 ASKKNADESS
-257 TDTHADGTRAAID
+257 TSTQTHNNHAATK
-270 EQPSSDETTSASTT
+270 EQPSTEEPASASRT
-284 PTETAKEI
+284 PTETAKEMP
-292 SPVIKATPAPVPKKV
+292 PVIKATPAPVPKKV
-307 PKKMYAENVKMTESE
+307 PKKMYAENVKMKETE
-322 YKNLVERYSEEGA
+322 YNNLVEKYSEEGA

-363 VVKEWQKEINAK
+363 VVKEWQKELNTR
-375 QNGNYNGSSFR
+375 QNGNGNYIGSSYK

-393 KQSDAAFAEYY
+393 EQSDAAFAEYY
-404 AANYGQ
+404 ATNYGK

>member
-1 MNKSIVINS
+1 MNKSIVIDS

-34 QAAEAPAVV
+34 QAAETPAVV

-93 AGLMLLTCSDE
+93 AGLVLLSCSDE
-104 TCTVQATTVQRE
+104 TCTVQTTTVQGTDDAAE
-116 DNTTETP
+116 VMEEYTP
-123 QRVNRPIGF
+123 NERNV
-132 ITEEHVSTEQNAIA
+132 IA
-146 DDTCAAEAMEAW
+146 DDKSDAEAMEAW
-158 TRPEEVNELPND
+158 TQPEEVNELPND

-175 DIADIVS
+175 NVADTVP

-247 AAKKNADESS
+247 AAKKNAGEISMDIQ
-257 TDTHADGTRAAID
+257 ADGTRASID
-270 EQPSSDETTSASTT
+270 EQPSNDEPASASTT
-284 PTETAKEI
+284 PTETAKEMP
-292 SPVIKATPAPVPKKV
+292 PVIKATPAPVPRKV

-322 YKNLVERYSEEGA
+322 YQNLVERYSEEGA

-363 VVKEWQKEINAK
+363 VVKEWQKELNAK
-375 QNGNYNGSSFR
+375 QNGIYIGSR
-386 SATELAE
+386 YKSATELAE
-393 KQSDAAFAEYY
+393 DKSDAAFAEYY

>member
-1 MNKSIVINS
+1 MNKSIVIDS

-34 QAAEAPAVV
+34 QAAESPAVV
-43 YVRGEKINMQ
+43 YVCGEKINMQ
-53 RGQVLTT
+53 RGQVVTS

-79 EEYRTEGR
+79 DEFRTEGR

-93 AGLMLLTCSDE
+93 AGLVLLSCSDE
-104 TCTVQATTVQRE
+104 TCTVQASTVHQ
-116 DNTTETP
+116 
-123 QRVNRPIGF
+123 
-132 ITEEHVSTEQNAIA
+132 A
-146 DDTCAAEAMEAW
+146 DDASDAEAMEAW
-158 TRPEEVNELPND
+158 THPEEVNELPND

-175 DIADIVS
+175 GIAGTVP

-247 AAKKNADESS
+247 AAKKNAGESS
-257 TDTHADGTRAAID
+257 TDTQAADNNAATE
-270 EQPSSDETTSASTT
+270 EQPSSDEPASASTT
-284 PTETAKEI
+284 TTETVKEKP
-292 SPVIKATPAPVPKKV
+292 PVIKATPAPVPKKV

-363 VVKEWQKEINAK
+363 VVKEWQKELNAK

-393 KQSDAAFAEYY
+393 EQSDAAFAEYY

>member
-1 MNKSIVINS
+1 MNKSIVIDS

-20 DKFTRLMAWADLQL
+20 DKFTRLMAWSDLQL

-93 AGLMLLTCSDE
+93 AGLVLLSCSDE
-104 TCTVQATTVQRE
+104 TCTVQTTTVQGTDDTDE
-116 DNTTETP
+116 VMEQYTP
-123 QRVNRPIGF
+123 NER
-132 ITEEHVSTEQNAIA
+132 NAIT
-146 DDTCAAEAMEAW
+146 DDTSDAEAMEAW

-175 DIADIVS
+175 DIANTVP

-230 YLDAHNSI
+230 YLDAHNTI

-257 TDTHADGTRAAID
+257 TDTQTDGTRAAIE
-270 EQPSSDETTSASTT
+270 EQPSSDEPASASTT
-284 PTETAKEI
+284 PTETEKEMLT
-292 SPVIKATPAPVPKKV
+292 VIKGTPAPKKV

-322 YKNLVERYSEEGA
+322 YNNLVDRYSEEGA

-363 VVKEWQKEINAK
+363 VVKEWQKELNAK
-375 QNGNYNGSSFR
+375 QNGNYNGSGFK

-393 KQSDAAFAEYY
+393 EQSDAAFAEYY
-404 AANYGQ
+404 ATNYGQ